1 MDNSDGRVLILI
13 VVATVV
19 FLLGRRFQRTVDIWS
34 GWGKAVKGAADA
46 KGKIPDAKAAAWAA
60 AWGMIVVGVGGLILF
75 AIVANAIR
83 YG

>member
-1 MDNSDGRVLILI
+1 MDSSDGRVLILI

-19 FLLGRRFQRTVDIWS
+19 FFIGRRYQRTVDAW
-34 GWGKAVKGAADA
+34 GGRGKAVKAAADA
-46 KGKIPDAKAAAWAA
+46 KDKIPAAKAAAWAA
-60 AWGMIVVGVGGLILF
+60 IRGMVGAGLVVLILF